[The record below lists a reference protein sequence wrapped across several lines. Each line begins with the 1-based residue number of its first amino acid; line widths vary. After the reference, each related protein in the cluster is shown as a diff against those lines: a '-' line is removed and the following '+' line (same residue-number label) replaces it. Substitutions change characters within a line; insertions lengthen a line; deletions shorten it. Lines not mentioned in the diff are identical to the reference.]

1 MIYDTNGQEK
11 FNAINKSY
19 YKNADAILL
28 VYDISKR
35 LSFNKI
41 KDYYCNEIKEIF
53 GDNIPIIL
61 LGNKTDLVDQ
71 RQVSQE
77 EGVALAVSH
86 NYKFQETSALKNENV
101 TDAFEALIELW
112 NFEYQKN
119 NYSKTRTGSGDS
131 PTKKKTLPRI
141 VTMTNVNNKS
151 LDLSFEDELRGL
163 KLYNNNIQ
171 EPKNSTC
178 C

>member
-41 KDYYCNEIKEIF
+41 KDYYCNEIKEF
-53 GDNIPIIL
+53 CGDNIPIIL

-77 EGVALAVSH
+77 EGAALAVSH

-101 TDAFEALIELW
+101 VNSFEALIELW
-112 NFEYQKN
+112 NIEYQN
-119 NYSKTRTGSGDS
+119 NSSAT
-131 PTKKKTLPRI
+131 I
-141 VTMTNVNNKS
+141 TNVKKISNS
-151 LDLSFEDELRGL
+151 EDESRGI
-163 KLYNNNIQ
+163 KLVNNIQ
-171 EPKNSTC
+171 KPKKKSC